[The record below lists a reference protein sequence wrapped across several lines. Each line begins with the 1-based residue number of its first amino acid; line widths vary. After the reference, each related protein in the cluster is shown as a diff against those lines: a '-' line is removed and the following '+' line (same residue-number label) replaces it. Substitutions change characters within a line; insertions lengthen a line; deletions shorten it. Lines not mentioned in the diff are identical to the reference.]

1 MARIKYICRVCKSD
15 DVGRDAWT
23 QWDVE
28 SQQWQVQNLM
38 SESFCFRCEGETI
51 LDQVRDPQ
59 EEEDERVKELL
70 RILMKAARQMEREG
84 KEDA

>member
-70 RILMKAARQMEREG
+70 RILMKAVRQVEREE
-84 KEDA
+84 KKDA

>member
-1 MARIKYICRVCKSD
+1 MARVKYICRVCKSD

-23 QWDVE
+23 QWDME

-38 SESFCFRCEGETI
+38 SESFCFKCEGETI

>member
-1 MARIKYICRVCKSD
+1 LSRIKYICRVCKSD

>member
-1 MARIKYICRVCKSD
+1 
-15 DVGRDAWT
+15 
-23 QWDVE
+23 
-28 SQQWQVQNLM
+28 M